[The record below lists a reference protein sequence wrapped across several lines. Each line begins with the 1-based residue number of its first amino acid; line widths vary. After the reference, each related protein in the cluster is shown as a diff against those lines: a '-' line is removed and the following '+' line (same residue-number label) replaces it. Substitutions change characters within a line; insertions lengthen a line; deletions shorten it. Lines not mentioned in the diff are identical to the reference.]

1 MWYRAVRAFV
11 ITSLVLN
18 AALAIALVTAMA
30 SGLRPPS
37 ILDFAACIALLFGFL
52 NAVGDLIEAEGT
64 VITSASA
71 PGDDA
76 RSGEPA
82 GPVLHI
88 IRHHGEIGGADAT
101 DRETIRLEGLEA
113 FRSER

>member
-37 ILDFAACIALLFGFL
+37 ILDFSACVALLFGFL
-52 NAVGDLIEAEGT
+52 NAVGDLIEAERPVVARDEDLST
-64 VITSASA
+64 HPAA
-71 PGDDA
+71 PA
-76 RSGEPA
+76 
-82 GPVLHI
+82 LHI
-88 IRHHGEIGGADAT
+88 IRHRGEISDAGGT
-101 DRETIRLEGLEA
+101 DRETTRLDGLDA

>member
-52 NAVGDLIEAEGT
+52 NAVGDLIEAEGP
-64 VITSASA
+64 VMAR
-71 PGDDA
+71 DDDQ
-76 RSGEPA
+76 SSQPA
-82 GPVLHI
+82 GPALHL
-88 IRHHGEIGGADAT
+88 IRHRGEIGETDGT
-101 DRETIRLEGLEA
+101 DRGAVRLEGLDA

>member
-11 ITSLVLN
+11 ITSMVLN
-18 AALAIALVTAMA
+18 AALAIGLVTAMA

-37 ILDFAACIALLFGFL
+37 VLDFAAGVALLFGFL
-52 NAVGDLIEAEGT
+52 NAVGDLIEAERP
-64 VITSASA
+64 VIT
-71 PGDDA
+71 GDDA
-76 RSGEPA
+76 QGGEPD

-88 IRHHGEIGGADAT
+88 IRHRSEIGDANRT
-101 DRETIRLEGLEA
+101 DRETIRIEGLDA

>member
-18 AALAIALVTAMA
+18 AALVTAMA

-37 ILDFAACIALLFGFL
+37 LLDFAACVALLFAFL
-52 NAVGDLIEAEGT
+52 NAVGDRVEAEAP
-64 VITSASA
+64 VIRE
-71 PGDDA
+71 GKDLC
-76 RSGEPA
+76 
-82 GPVLHI
+82 GPTLHI
-88 IRHHGEIGGADAT
+88 IRQRGELGTEDAV
-101 DRETIRLEGLEA
+101 GLDA

>member
-30 SGLRPPS
+30 SGLRPPT
-37 ILDFAACIALLFGFL
+37 ILDIAACVALLFGFL
-52 NAVGDLIEAEGT
+52 NAVGDLIEAEGP
-64 VITSASA
+64 VIAR
-71 PGDDA
+71 DDDQ
-76 RSGEPA
+76 SSQPA
-82 GPVLHI
+82 GPALHL
-88 IRHHGEIGGADAT
+88 IRHRGEPGETDAS
-101 DRETIRLEGLEA
+101 DREAVRLEGLDA

>member
-11 ITSLVLN
+11 ITSMVLN

-52 NAVGDLIEAEGT
+52 NAVGDLIEAERP
-64 VITSASA
+64 VIRR
-71 PGDDA
+71 DDIQNA
-76 RSGEPA
+76 EPD

-88 IRHHGEIGGADAT
+88 IRHRGDIGDADGA
-101 DRETIRLEGLEA
+101 DRETIRLEGLGS

>member
-37 ILDFAACIALLFGFL
+37 LLDFAACVGLLFGFL
-52 NAVGDLIEAEGT
+52 NAVGDLIEAEAP
-64 VITSASA
+64 VIREDT
-71 PGDDA
+71 DA
-76 RSGEPA
+76 NGEPA
-82 GPVLHI
+82 RPALHI
-88 IRHHGEIGGADAT
+88 IRHRGDIRNEQEAS
-101 DRETIRLEGLEA
+101 RLEGLDA

>member
-1 MWYRAVRAFV
+1 MWYRAIRAFV

-37 ILDFAACIALLFGFL
+37 ILDFAACVALLFGFL
-52 NAVGDLIEAEGT
+52 NAVGDLIEAEGA
-64 VITSASA
+64 VVR
-71 PGDDA
+71 GDDGQ
-76 RSGEPA
+76 SVEPA

-88 IRHHGEIGGADAT
+88 IRQRGEGADADGT
-101 DRETIRLEGLEA
+101 DREAMQLEGLEG
-113 FRSER
+113 

>member
-30 SGLRPPS
+30 VGLRPPS
-37 ILDFAACIALLFGFL
+37 ILDFAACVALLFGFL
-52 NAVGDLIEAEGT
+52 NAVGDLIEAEAP
-64 VITSASA
+64 VIRGNSDELA
-71 PGDDA
+71 G
-76 RSGEPA
+76 RS
-82 GPVLHI
+82 LHI
-88 IRHHGEIGGADAT
+88 IRHPGDIGT
-101 DRETIRLEGLEA
+101 EREAIRREGLEA

>member
-52 NAVGDLIEAEGT
+52 NAVGDLIEAERPVMRRDEGE
-64 VITSASA
+64 S
-71 PGDDA
+71 GDV
-76 RSGEPA
+76 G

-88 IRHHGEIGGADAT
+88 IRHRGEIGDADGA

-113 FRSER
+113 FRSEKR

>member
-18 AALAIALVTAMA
+18 AALAIALATAMA

-37 ILDFAACIALLFGFL
+37 ILDFAACVALLFGFL
-52 NAVGDLIEAEGT
+52 NAVGDLVEAEAP
-64 VITSASA
+64 VI
-71 PGDDA
+71 GEGKDL
-76 RSGEPA
+76 SGPT
-82 GPVLHI
+82 LHI
-88 IRHHGEIGGADAT
+88 IRQRGELGTED
-101 DRETIRLEGLEA
+101 EVGLDA

>member
-37 ILDFAACIALLFGFL
+37 ILDFAACVALLFGFL
-52 NAVGDLIEAEGT
+52 NAVGDLVEAEAP
-64 VITSASA
+64 VIRE
-71 PGDDA
+71 DKDL
-76 RSGEPA
+76 SGPM
-82 GPVLHI
+82 LHI
-88 IRHHGEIGGADAT
+88 IRQRGELGTEGEAGLDA
-101 DRETIRLEGLEA
+101 
-113 FRSER
+113 FSSER